1 MVKPVIS
8 FSIVLLLNIIL
19 YAINPPL
26 SHYLMP
32 LVLLSIPLILRA
44 RISLRFSLPDIGLG
58 LIASIIILMPL
69 TIIVISIPDIIGN
82 GGKDFHTLSINYLLF
97 QLLWVSFPEEVFFRG
112 FLQHSLGNTLGAVV
126 IVSLLFSLAHLPRVI
141 FYGDWIIFLSFFPS
155 LIMGYLYK
163 RTSNILPSVIFHFS
177 ANLGYG
183 IIALK

>member
-1 MVKPVIS
+1 LKLIIS

-26 SHYLMP
+26 SNYLMP
-32 LVLLSIPLILRA
+32 LALLSIPLILKE
-44 RISLRFSLPDIGLG
+44 RINLRFSLPDIGLG
-58 LIASIIILMPL
+58 LITSIIILMPL
-69 TIIVISIPDIIGN
+69 SIIAISI
-82 GGKDFHTLSINYLLF
+82 GKDFHTPSINYLLF

-112 FLQHSLGNTLGAVV
+112 FLQHSLGNTLRAVIV
-126 IVSLLFSLAHLPRVI
+126 VSLLFSLAHLPRVI

-177 ANLGYG
+177 ANLSYG
-183 IIALK
+183 IIALKI